1 MRGPWSPSIHEFCK
15 KFGEV
20 IDGLP
25 NVEGHIVTYLKGAV
39 AGLPE
44 VEAPFVRPR
53 KFQLFRE
60 ESPKNG
66 SLRCAFFHMAAT
78 FFFCALEEHA
88 QYEDPQDYEW
98 QRGKSCCYI
107 GRISFCPC

>member
-1 MRGPWSPSIHEFCK
+1 MSQVYLNERSLVPSIHEFCK

-60 ESPKNG
+60 ENPKDG
-66 SLRCAFFHMAAT
+66 SLRCPFFHMAAA
-78 FFFCALEEHA
+78 FFLC
-88 QYEDPQDYEW
+88 PQ
-98 QRGKSCCYI
+98 RT
-107 GRISFCPC
+107 CPI